1 MKRTQNRKF
10 DLIKFL
16 IGIPNGDFFRF
27 SLGTMEGSA
36 EGIRPSF
43 SGAPYAGAGGGGE
56 EAFTADSPA
65 PENSFFQTGTTKRT
79 LIHHKESRR

>member
-27 SLGTMEGSA
+27 PLGPMEGSA

-43 SGAPYAGAGGGGE
+43 SGAPYAGAGGGE
-56 EAFTADSPA
+56 RRRSPRILLRRKTL
-65 PENSFFQTGTTKRT
+65 FFKQEQR
-79 LIHHKESRR
+79 KEL

>member
-16 IGIPNGDFFRF
+16 IGISNGDFFRF
-27 SLGTMEGSA
+27 SLGTMEGST

-43 SGAPYAGAGGGGE
+43 SGAPYAGAGGGRGGVHRG
-56 EAFTADSPA
+56 FSCDGKL
-65 PENSFFQTGTTKRT
+65 FFKQEQR
-79 LIHHKESRR
+79 KEL

>member
-16 IGIPNGDFFRF
+16 IGIPNGDFFPF

-43 SGAPYAGAGGGGE
+43 SGAPYAGAGGGE
-56 EAFTADSPA
+56 RRRSPRILLRR
-65 PENSFFQTGTTKRT
+65 RT
-79 LIHHKESRR
+79 LFSNRNNEKNFDPS

>member
-27 SLGTMEGSA
+27 PLGPMEGSA

-43 SGAPYAGAGGGGE
+43 SGAPYAGAGGGRGGVHRGFSC
-56 EAFTADSPA
+56 AGKL
-65 PENSFFQTGTTKRT
+65 FFSNRNNEKNFDP
-79 LIHHKESRR
+79 S